1 MNETRHPIDAITTYG
16 LRMPIVRRE
25 VRKGAEVVVVRC
37 PLCRRELD
45 SESAYPHV
53 EKHQARD
60 AKAASKAAL
69 ASVGATA
76 KPLPG
81 QLGLGIGGKR

>member
-1 MNETRHPIDAITTYG
+1 MNETRHPVDAITTYG
-16 LRMPIVRRE
+16 LCMPIVRRE
-25 VRKGAEVVVVRC
+25 VVRGAEVVTVRC
-37 PLCRRELD
+37 PLCSREMAEHTA
-45 SESAYPHV
+45 STHV

-69 ASVGATA
+69 RDLGAIA

-81 QLGLGIGGKR
+81 QLGLSIGGRR

>member
-25 VRKGAEVVVVRC
+25 VVRGAEVVTVRC
-37 PLCRRELD
+37 PLCSREMA
-45 SESAYPHV
+45 EHTTSAHV